1 MHQIMS
7 TEKVEASL
15 REVNTD
21 GFLLKL
27 NQELMACDPQ
37 LAKSLGIKTDTKKA
51 RDPGMTQQTPEEL
64 AAQEAERER
73 VL

>member
-1 MHQIMS
+1 MS
-7 TEKVEASL
+7 SEKADTAL

-21 GFLLKL
+21 RFLLGL
-27 NQELMACDPQ
+27 NQDLMACDPV
-37 LAKSLGIKTDTKKA
+37 LAKSLGIKTDTKQA
-51 RDPGMTQQTPEEL
+51 RDPGMVQQTPEEL